1 MTAKPVSSVRRVR
14 SARVLDVFAAACTI
28 VAVLLFVWP
37 TPSGDVPSAAARE
50 PTKSPASA
58 TVPPIAAE
66 SPALNA
72 DASSESD
79 SLIAVIVNGN
89 VFSSTRRAPRT
100 RFLPPTERA
109 LVAESPPA
117 YGASRIADPSSDSL
131 PALSGIVAVNGER
144 RALLQM
150 VAADEAPR
158 LYRVNETHAGYR
170 VMQIGPDMVV
180 LASRAG
186 TRTLRLSRS
195 APPDSLEKQ
204 P

>member
-1 MTAKPVSSVRRVR
+1 MTTKLSPSVRRVR
-14 SARVLDVFAAACTI
+14 SARVLDVFAAVCVI

-37 TPSGDVPSAAARE
+37 TPSGSVPAAAARE
-50 PTKSPASA
+50 PARSPASPA
-58 TVPPIAAE
+58 LPPITAEPAALL
-66 SPALNA
+66 P
-72 DASSESD
+72 DAGNESD

-89 VFSSTRRAPRT
+89 VFSATRRAPRT
-100 RFLPPTERA
+100 RFLPPNEQA
-109 LVAESPPA
+109 MVAESPPA
-117 YGASRIADPSSDSL
+117 YGASTIADPSRDSL
-131 PALSGIVAVNGER
+131 PALSGIVAVDGER

-150 VAADEAPR
+150 VASDEAPR

-170 VMQIGPDMVV
+170 VVQIGPDMVV